1 MQALKL
7 TALSGWQWVA
17 SGWQLFRRQPF
28 SFAAMLFLCCLAL
41 LGADALVAWLA
52 QALGKLPFVSG
63 TLINL
68 LGGVLV
74 AVLSPVLTI
83 GFLQGCRVAR
93 TGLPVH
99 PVLIFAGFRSGRE
112 TLVRLL
118 TLGAIQ
124 TVALV
129 IILLVVSGP
138 DAFRVDAAPE
148 AATPTPS
155 TIPSTTS
162 DAGAT
167 PATLDAAATRTGQ
180 DTAPAAM
187 TEAEQQEAIRNTL
200 VQIERGVIYLPIA
213 MLMWYAPML
222 VAWHGLPV
230 GKSLF
235 FSLVAVWRNR
245 SAFTVYGLGWLLVW
259 FLLSIVL
266 AVVAVTLNLMNVVVV
281 VAAPLAMLLVTW
293 MYCSVYATYETVFV
307 DPATPATPVVNVPL

>member
-1 MQALKL
+1 MQALRL
-7 TALSGWQWVA
+7 GALSGWQWVG

-52 QALGKLPFVSG
+52 QALGTLPFVSG

-93 TGLPVH
+93 SGLPVH
-99 PVLIFAGFRSGRE
+99 PVLIFAAFRSGRE
-112 TLVRLL
+112 TLLRLL

-124 TVALV
+124 TVSLIFIV
-129 IILLVVSGP
+129 LVVSGP
-138 DAFRVDAAPE
+138 DAFRVEPVAD
-148 AATPTPS
+148 
-155 TIPSTTS
+155 STTS
-162 DAGAT
+162 PAAAGGATTPPKPDAGAT
-167 PATLDAAATRTGQ
+167 KPSQDAT
-180 DTAPAAM
+180 PVPM
-187 TEAEQQEAIRNTL
+187 TEAEQQEAIRNTV

-230 GKSLF
+230 GKALF

-245 SAFTVYGLGWLLVW
+245 AAFTVYGLGWLMVW
-259 FLLSIVL
+259 FVLSIVL
-266 AVVAVTLNLMNVVVV
+266 ALVAVMLNLMSVVVV
-281 VAAPLAMLLVTW
+281 IAAPLAMLLVTW

-307 DPATPATPVVNVPL
+307 DPANPSPAKPLADTVK